1 MNINATIFG
10 QMITFGIFVWITM
23 QFIWPKIM
31 SILTAREN
39 IILEGLQAAEQSQQ
53 KLQQAKTLAKD
64 KEAETRKY
72 CAQLITE
79 AKKQAEQILELSV
92 IQAKH
97 KGDEIIKNAHIDIQK
112 EHIKLQK
119 AMQDRLADLI
129 ISGAEK
135 IIEIRLDQ
143 EQHNNILRDI
153 SNKLYG
159 TK

>member
-31 SILTAREN
+31 SVLTAREN